1 MNNQMNNGVGQVNQ
15 IQNQNFNNNVV
26 PNVKKMSKSAKNDPK
41 WTENWINVKKISNG
55 IIYNNLGEMVT
66 GIKIQPKNI
75 FILDGS
81 SMDNTLIGLMN
92 FYNTID
98 YEFWLMVADRP
109 VDINLYLS
117 QLQLLYNSTSDVK
130 KRQLIISD
138 INKANMFVTNNVVDT
153 EYYLLFK
160 HKDTEIIQKRIK
172 NLISYFANA
181 GLMSKQTSNDD
192 LRIILDNFL
201 NGGQTTTLGTVM
213 S

>member
-1 MNNQMNNGVGQVNQ
+1 MAKTIKSKYTADDIPVRDIVNGEIILNN
-15 IQNQNFNNNVV
+15 
-26 PNVKKMSKSAKNDPK
+26 K
-41 WTENWINVKKISNG
+41 ER
-55 IIYNNLGEMVT
+55 VT
-66 GIKIQPKNI
+66 GVKIEPRNI
-75 FILDGS
+75 FIMEQEMQDMVINNLKDV
-81 SMDNTLIGLMN
+81 
-92 FYNTID
+92 YNMID
-98 YEFWLMVADRP
+98 YEFWIVVADRP

-201 NGGQTTTLGTVM
+201 NVGQTTTLGTVM

>member
-1 MNNQMNNGVGQVNQ
+1 MAKTIKSKYTADDIPVRDIVNGEIILNNKERVTGVK
-15 IQNQNFNNNVV
+15 IEPRNVFIMEQEMQDMV
-26 PNVKKMSKSAKNDPK
+26 
-41 WTENWINVKKISNG
+41 I
-55 IIYNNLGEMVT
+55 NNLKDV
-66 GIKIQPKNI
+66 
-75 FILDGS
+75 
-81 SMDNTLIGLMN
+81 
-92 FYNTID
+92 YNMID
-98 YEFWLMVADRP
+98 YEFWIVVADRP

>member
-1 MNNQMNNGVGQVNQ
+1 MAKTIKSKYTADDIPVRDIVNGEIILNN
-15 IQNQNFNNNVV
+15 
-26 PNVKKMSKSAKNDPK
+26 K
-41 WTENWINVKKISNG
+41 ER
-55 IIYNNLGEMVT
+55 VT
-66 GIKIQPKNI
+66 GVKIEPRNI
-75 FILDGS
+75 FIMEQEMQDMVINNLKD
-81 SMDNTLIGLMN
+81 I
-92 FYNTID
+92 YNMID
-98 YEFWLMVADRP
+98 YEFWIVVADRP

>member
-1 MNNQMNNGVGQVNQ
+1 MAKTIKSKYTADDIPVRDIVNGEIILNN
-15 IQNQNFNNNVV
+15 
-26 PNVKKMSKSAKNDPK
+26 K
-41 WTENWINVKKISNG
+41 ER
-55 IIYNNLGEMVT
+55 VT
-66 GIKIQPKNI
+66 GVKIEPRNI
-75 FILDGS
+75 FIMEQEMQDMVINNLKDV
-81 SMDNTLIGLMN
+81 
-92 FYNTID
+92 YNMID
-98 YEFWLMVADRP
+98 YEFWIVVADRP

-201 NGGQTTTLGTVM
+201 NGGQKTEFGTVLA
-213 S
+213 

>member
-1 MNNQMNNGVGQVNQ
+1 MNNQMNQTSNVTGQVNQ

-109 VDINLYLS
+109 VDITVYETE
-117 QLQLLYNSTSDVK
+117 LQLLYNKTQDQRIRK
-130 KRQLIISD
+130 LISQD
-138 INKANMFVTNNVVDT
+138 MDKGDYFKNNNVVDT

-160 HKDTEIIQKRIK
+160 EKNMDNLQKKVR
-172 NLISYFANA
+172 NLIN
-181 GLMSKQTSNDD
+181 
-192 LRIILDNFL
+192 
-201 NGGQTTTLGTVM
+201 
-213 S
+213 

>member
-1 MNNQMNNGVGQVNQ
+1 MAKTIKSKYTADDIPVRDIVNGEIILNN
-15 IQNQNFNNNVV
+15 
-26 PNVKKMSKSAKNDPK
+26 K
-41 WTENWINVKKISNG
+41 ER
-55 IIYNNLGEMVT
+55 VT
-66 GIKIQPKNI
+66 GVKIEPRNI
-75 FILDGS
+75 FIMEQEMQDMVINNLKDV
-81 SMDNTLIGLMN
+81 
-92 FYNTID
+92 YNLID
-98 YEFWLMVADRP
+98 YDFWIVVADRP

-172 NLISYFANA
+172 YLISYFANA

-192 LRIILDNFL
+192 LRIILNNFL
-201 NGGQTTTLGTVM
+201 NGGQTTTLATVM

>member
-15 IQNQNFNNNVV
+15 LQNQNLNNNSSQ
-26 PNVKKMSKSAKNDPK
+26 NVKKMAKSVKVDSK

-75 FILDGS
+75 LILDGS

-109 VDINLYLS
+109 VDI
-117 QLQLLYNSTSDVK
+117 
-130 KRQLIISD
+130 
-138 INKANMFVTNNVVDT
+138 
-153 EYYLLFK
+153 
-160 HKDTEIIQKRIK
+160 
-172 NLISYFANA
+172 
-181 GLMSKQTSNDD
+181 
-192 LRIILDNFL
+192 
-201 NGGQTTTLGTVM
+201 TV
-213 S
+213 

>member
-1 MNNQMNNGVGQVNQ
+1 MAKTIKSKYTADDIPVRDIVNGEIILNN
-15 IQNQNFNNNVV
+15 
-26 PNVKKMSKSAKNDPK
+26 K
-41 WTENWINVKKISNG
+41 ER
-55 IIYNNLGEMVT
+55 VT
-66 GIKIQPKNI
+66 GVKIEPRNI
-75 FILDGS
+75 FIMEQEMQDMVINNLKDV
-81 SMDNTLIGLMN
+81 
-92 FYNTID
+92 YNMID
-98 YEFWLMVADRP
+98 YEFWIVVADRP

-201 NGGQTTTLGTVM
+201 NGGQTTTLGMVM

>member
-1 MNNQMNNGVGQVNQ
+1 MAKTIKSKYTADDIPVRDIVNGEIILNN
-15 IQNQNFNNNVV
+15 
-26 PNVKKMSKSAKNDPK
+26 K
-41 WTENWINVKKISNG
+41 ER
-55 IIYNNLGEMVT
+55 VT
-66 GIKIQPKNI
+66 GVKIEPRNI
-75 FILDGS
+75 FIMEQEMQDMVINNLKDV
-81 SMDNTLIGLMN
+81 
-92 FYNTID
+92 YNMID
-98 YEFWLMVADRP
+98 YEFWIVVADRP

-172 NLISYFANA
+172 NLMSYFANA

>member
-1 MNNQMNNGVGQVNQ
+1 MAKTIKSKYTADDIPVRDIVNGEIILNN
-15 IQNQNFNNNVV
+15 
-26 PNVKKMSKSAKNDPK
+26 K
-41 WTENWINVKKISNG
+41 ER
-55 IIYNNLGEMVT
+55 VT
-66 GIKIQPKNI
+66 GVKIEPRNI
-75 FILDGS
+75 FIMEQEMQDMVINNLKDV
-81 SMDNTLIGLMN
+81 
-92 FYNTID
+92 YNMID
-98 YEFWLMVADRP
+98 YEFWIVVADRP

-117 QLQLLYNSTSDVK
+117 KLQLLYNSTSDVK